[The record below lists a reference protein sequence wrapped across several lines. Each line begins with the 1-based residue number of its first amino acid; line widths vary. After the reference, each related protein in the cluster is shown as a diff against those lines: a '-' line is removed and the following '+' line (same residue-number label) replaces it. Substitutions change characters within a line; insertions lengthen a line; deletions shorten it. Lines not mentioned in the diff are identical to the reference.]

1 MEKILNNLYDFVDKE
16 DISLVYVDNL
26 EEKYNLSGLYHNSD
40 ENLKNIDNEFKKML
54 IESIDQ

>member
-40 ENLKNIDNEFKKML
+40 ENLKNIDKRRFL
-54 IESIDQ
+54 WTSQ